1 MISGP
6 GIPLGGPPPR
16 VALPDAFPTP
26 VILTAS
32 VSRRI
37 RVDGA
42 SGEQRTEVTVLGPEM
57 DSLDRNYYEITR
69 VIRTAIF
76 GSVHHAVRLLPQED
90 GTFRY
95 ELPHR
100 EFAIKVYN
108 RVRLRELQ
116 GSTQENPLVEIAA
129 MQTLS
134 AHGEHP
140 HVMSLV
146 ECTMDREHVFSVM
159 DYCDGG
165 ELYEMVDEL
174 EGPLEEADARHYIA
188 QIAQGLQHIHSL
200 GIGHRD
206 LSLENV
212 LVQRASN
219 TCKIIDFGMCLKM
232 QQEPEPEAAAAG
244 TTGGATFAS
253 VFGPPRPQYTNIPP
267 QGVCGKKNY
276 IAPEVLTNEQPFSP
290 IKVDIWALGII
301 LFIMLT
307 GYPPFEYAMDIDQRF
322 RLVKAGQLPALL
334 RSWGTHI
341 TPEGVDLLHRIL
353 KVVPAERPELDA
365 ILGHRW
371 FAIPLPRR
379 EVQGAEGV
387 RD

>member
-1 MISGP
+1 MSSAG
-6 GIPLGGPPPR
+6 GLPLAAASPK
-16 VALPDAFPTP
+16 VALPEAFPTP
-26 VILTAS
+26 VILLAS
-32 VSRRI
+32 VGRRI
-37 RVDGA
+37 RVDA
-42 SGEQRTEVTVLGPEM
+42 SGEQHEVTVLGPET
-57 DSLDRNYYEITR
+57 DSLERNYYEITR

-108 RVRLRELQ
+108 RSRLRDLQ

-146 ECTMDREHVFSVM
+146 ECTMDLEHVFSVM
-159 DYCDGG
+159 EFCDGG
-165 ELYEMVDEL
+165 ELYEVVDEL
-174 EGPLEEADARHYIA
+174 EGPLEEADARHYIM
-188 QIAQGLQHIHSL
+188 QIVRGLQHIHSL

-212 LVQRASN
+212 LLQRATN

-232 QQEPEPEAAAAG
+232 QQEPQAEAAAGGAG
-244 TTGGATFAS
+244 GGATFAS
-253 VFGPPRPQYTNIPP
+253 VFGHPRPQYCNIPP

-276 IAPEVLTNEQPFSP
+276 IAPEVLCNEQPFSP
-290 IKVDIWALGII
+290 IKVDVWALGII

-307 GYPPFEYAMDIDQRF
+307 GYPPFEYAMDVDQRF
-322 RLVKAGQLPALL
+322 RIVKAGQLPALL
-334 RSWGTHI
+334 RSWGTRI
-341 TPEGVDLLHRIL
+341 SPEGVDLLHRIL
-353 KVVPAERPELDA
+353 KVVPSERPELEA

-371 FAIPLPRR
+371 FGISLPSRAAG
-379 EVQGAEGV
+379 QGGGGRA
-387 RD
+387 